1 MITKKII
8 STLLAV
14 LMLASTFSLLVGAA
28 EGESTFQPEY
38 DTMVNTPTI
47 NYLQGRVEF
56 DNAGSKQITT
66 AKEKIAT
73 MDCRLEKDGYRLYV
87 DAYSGEVGVECIAT
101 GEILLSNPYDLGTS
115 SMTSGQKM
123 EMMSQIVVNFKDIT
137 KDQTQVYYSATYS
150 AGKAYDKNGNAL
162 STDTKSD
169 APLVEPSQ
177 IRVRN
182 IKNGLRVEYTI
193 GPEQTKMLVPRVIE
207 KESFETRILNPIKE
221 AIEAKK
227 AEWLEQYLAD
237 GYDEKSAADRVEQQ
251 VSLKLGPI
259 VNFYKLYDP
268 SAVDASV
275 AEQYYASL
283 PITKKMAVYAID
295 ATLSTKIRARV
306 EQIIKE
312 FAPHYTFEMMD
323 EDHQK
328 TEYVD
333 KDQTPPLFK
342 MALEYTLDEQG
353 LSVRLPAN
361 GIRYTESLYE
371 LLSVE
376 ILPYM
381 GAVSNEHKGY
391 SFFPDGSGALFDFQQ
406 IADGGADVSVVNK
419 VYGQDFAYHT
429 ITGAH
434 QEPIRYPVFGI
445 TSTEEYKVL
454 DENGNPVVEAIVDG
468 KTVYQT
474 YEQQQGFVAIVE
486 EGDAMMEL
494 IADHAMTTTKY
505 NSVKMRVYPRPRDTY
520 NVADAI
526 AGAENKPW
534 SVVSSRKYTGSYK
547 IRYMLLTS
555 DEVAKEKNLTNTF
568 DTTYVG
574 MALAYRSYLEKTG
587 VLTKLTAADVKEN
600 IPLYIETFGAMQT
613 TERFLSIPYETMT
626 PLTTFADINTM
637 YDDLAAEDV
646 TNVNFILTGYTKGGL
661 TNPKVPY
668 HLKWDKAVESGD
680 MNFSELTEVAKE
692 KGFGI
697 FPDFDFAFVKQDA
710 MFDGLSLRKHAVK
723 TIDDRYT
730 SKREY
735 SATKQTYI
743 SYFELALSPAYF
755 NRFYTKLTENFLEYD
770 PIGISVST
778 LGMYLNS
785 DFDEDEPYNRAD
797 AEQFTVEAFAY
808 LRENYNKV
816 MTAGGNAYTWKY
828 VDYITDV
835 ALDSS
840 RYSAAAASVPF
851 LGIVLHGYVEFAGTP
866 INMEGNTDYAILK
879 ALESGAG
886 LQFILSYRNTD
897 NLKEDEVLSKYYSI
911 RYNIWKDDMISMYN
925 EVNDLLK
932 GVQTSAIVG
941 HEFIEGVRVPDNDEL
956 EADAAALL
964 QALIEKEAAALEQSK
979 TEKNYRIL
987 MARKLLTN
995 DVNGGAAAIL
1005 KMAEEIQNV
1014 TDENGTQTVLKTDT
1028 DIGKAANKVNTYLTR
1043 VDVVL
1048 KLAKAQAEYDKQ
1060 DQILKTLTPGTEAF
1074 NAQKLIADAA
1084 YEALTAANKAV
1095 SDAKAGTD
1103 ALAELN
1109 GLYSAMTAY
1118 LDLARVKTDNYRIA
1132 EEGYAILEAKGDYTS
1147 EQLAAMAE
1155 NLHND
1160 GVVKANEL
1168 LCEQEDDLLNKV
1180 YAAYKAYKAVYTND
1194 EASAYNYAPTT
1205 TDEAAEETVVEENKY
1220 ASDANKIAY
1229 VRYENGTAFI
1239 LNFNNYAVVVTNPYT
1254 NITYTVEAYGYVF
1267 LKPNA

>member
-1 MITKKII
+1 MMIKKII

-14 LMLASTFSLLVGAA
+14 LMLAGTFSLLTVAA
-28 EGESTFQPEY
+28 EVDQTFEPEY
-38 DTMVNTPTI
+38 ETLVSTPTM
-47 NYLQGRVEF
+47 NYLQGRVDF
-56 DNAGSKQITT
+56 ADSASKQIST
-66 AKEKIAT
+66 AQEKIAT

-87 DAYSGEVGVECIAT
+87 DAYSGEVGVECIET
-101 GEILLSNPYDLGTS
+101 GEILLSNPYDLGPS
-115 SMTSGQKM
+115 EMANDLKM
-123 EMMSQIVVNFKDIT
+123 EMMSQIIVNFKDIT

-162 STDTKSD
+162 STDPQSD

-221 AIEAKK
+221 AIDAKK
-227 AEWLEQYLAD
+227 PEWLEQYIAE
-237 GYDEKSAADRVEQQ
+237 GYDEESAAARVEEQFN
-251 VSLKLGPI
+251 LKLGPI
-259 VNFYKLYDP
+259 VNFYKLYDA
-268 SAVDASV
+268 SIVEESV

-312 FAPHYTFEMMD
+312 FAPHYTFEMLD

-361 GIRYTESLYE
+361 GIRFTESLYE

-381 GAVSNEHKGY
+381 GAVSSAHEGY

-406 IADGGADVSVVNK
+406 IADAGTDVSVVNK

-445 TSTEEYKVL
+445 TSTENCIVY
-454 DENGNPVVEAIVDG
+454 DANGQPVVDAEKTVASG
-468 KTVYQT
+468 KTVYKT
-474 YEQQQGFVAIVE
+474 DEKNHGFVAIVE

-494 IADHAMTTTKY
+494 IADHSMTTTKY
-505 NSVKMRVYPRPRDTY
+505 NTVKMRVYPRPRDTY

-555 DEVAKEKNLTNTF
+555 DELAAEKKLTNTF

-574 MALAYRSYLEKTG
+574 MALAYRSYLEKQG
-587 VLTKLTAADVKEN
+587 VLTKLTDADVKEN

-626 PLTTFADINTM
+626 PLTTFADVNTM
-637 YDDLAAEDV
+637 YDELAAVGVD
-646 TNVNFILTGYTKGGL
+646 NINFILTGYTKGGL
-661 TNPKVPY
+661 TSPKVPY
-668 HLKWDKAVESGD
+668 HLKWDKAVSQGD
-680 MNFSELTEVAKE
+680 MDFSELTAIAKE

-710 MFDGLSLRKHAVK
+710 MFDGLSLKKHAVK

-755 NRFYTKLTENFLEYD
+755 NHFYTKLTENFLEYD

-797 AEQFTVEAFAY
+797 AEDFTVKAFAY
-808 LRENYNKV
+808 LNENYKKV

-851 LGIVLHGYVEFAGTP
+851 LGIVLHGYVEFAGNP
-866 INMEGNTDYAILK
+866 INMEGNTDYALLK

-886 LQFILSYRNTD
+886 LQFILSYRNTN
-897 NLKEDEVLSKYYSI
+897 NLKEDELLSKYYSI

-925 EVNDLLK
+925 EVNGLLK
-932 GVQTSAIVG
+932 GVQTSAIVD
-941 HEFIEGVRVPDNDEL
+941 HHFMDGVRVPDNDEL
-956 EADAAALL
+956 EADAEALL
-964 QALIEKEAAALEQSK
+964 KALIEKEEAELLQSQK
-979 TEKNYRIL
+979 DKSYRL
-987 MARKLLTN
+987 MMARKLLKGN
-995 DVNGGAAAIL
+995 DAEIL
-1005 KMAEEIQNV
+1005 GMKDMSDGTSLKGDVAE
-1014 TDENGTQTVLKTDT
+1014 
-1028 DIGKAANKVNTYLTR
+1028 KAQRVVDSATR
-1043 VDVVL
+1043 VDLSL
-1048 KLAKAQAEYDKQ
+1048 KLAKANDALVKEQQILATLDPASAEYAAQQTKVNNAAAAVAEA
-1060 DQILKTLTPGTEAF
+1060 KTNAT
-1074 NAQKLIADAA
+1074 NAQAGSDV
-1084 YEALTAANKAV
+1084 KA
-1095 SDAKAGTD
+1095 
-1103 ALAELN
+1103 EMN
-1109 GLYSAMTAY
+1109 GLYSAMDSF
-1118 LDLARVKTDNYRIA
+1118 LKIAREQLGNYEIA
-1132 EEGYAILEAKGDYTS
+1132 RDGYAVLKANGDFPEEIDQMKANLENAD
-1147 EQLAAMAE
+1147 
-1155 NLHND
+1155 
-1160 GVVKANEL
+1160 VVKAYEL
-1168 LCEQEDDLLNKV
+1168 LSAEETALVEKVNKA
-1180 YAAYKAYKAVYTND
+1180 YADYKAYYTD
-1194 EASAYNYAPTT
+1194 DIVIKAYNYDPNGSNKADDTK
-1205 TDEAAEETVVEENKY
+1205 DEQANKY
-1220 ASDANKIAY
+1220 ESDANKIVY

-1254 NITYTVEAYGYVF
+1254 GITYTVEAYGYVF